1 MDLYQPGICNPPWTS
16 LRRDAEILPC
26 AHSLLL
32 FCPKYISMIHG
43 LHGKLQLPGV
53 TKILLAC
60 PVTEVCD
67 PCLRLLL
74 HCFQSG
80 LPQYHLCN
88 TYRTGQCISIPFL
101 SWDCSWVNMAWL
113 ERVQKLHLLAD
124 EDLLCF
130 ELLTV
135 SLFDATPKGRELHK
149 TEKVRAP
156 YLIHIGT
163 HRVCLLS
170 ILIR

>member
-1 MDLYQPGICNPPWTS
+1 MQK
-16 LRRDAEILPC
+16 ILPC
-26 AHSLLL
+26 AHSLPL
-32 FCPKYISMIHG
+32 FCSKYISMIHG
-43 LHGKLQLPGV
+43 LPWQTSASRSHEDFSWLAQWQKSV
-53 TKILLAC
+53 THVSAY
-60 PVTEVCD
+60 
-67 PCLRLLL
+67 LL

-80 LPQYHLCN
+80 LRQYHLCN

-101 SWDCSWVNMAWL
+101 SWGCSWVNMEWL
-113 ERVQKLHLLAD
+113 ERVQKLHLMAD
-124 EDLLCF
+124 EDVLWF

-156 YLIHIGT
+156 HLIHIGT
-163 HRVCLLS
+163 HQSICLLS